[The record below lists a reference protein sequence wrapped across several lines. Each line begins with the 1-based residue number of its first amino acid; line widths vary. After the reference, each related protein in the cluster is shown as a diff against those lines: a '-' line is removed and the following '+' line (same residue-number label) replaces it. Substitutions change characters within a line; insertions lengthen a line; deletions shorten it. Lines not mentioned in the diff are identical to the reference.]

1 MLFFPRLRTGLLAC
15 ASLAALWLSPSL
27 SMGQPTASTKLDR
40 LIVIVDQ
47 AMMSNPEIQA
57 AEAAVEA
64 TQAQL
69 AGATLPLNN
78 PELGLEA
85 ERTDVDTYALGISQT
100 LDWHD
105 KQGAH
110 ERVAQMR
117 VSAAQ
122 ESLAALKLT
131 KATELLVAAGSITTQ
146 RQINRLA
153 KRRTEILRRS
163 VALAERRLAAGDIPQ
178 GDLEL
183 ARLSMAEA
191 AMREAQTGAD
201 LIRANSVFFTLSGRQ
216 LRDDIRLPS
225 KLAYEWSDAGNAEA
239 TASNH
244 PAVKSAQRLAQVAR
258 LQIRAVDQ
266 GRKADP
272 TIGLAA
278 GRDDDENL
286 IGFSISIPL
295 HVRNNFRSDVDAARA
310 EALQAEQEAQQA
322 FRAAVA
328 RLQAAREGYQLISQ
342 AWSMW
347 VSQGQAS
354 LKQRTALLETQW
366 RAGEMS
372 TTDYLLQVHQ
382 TLETRSS
389 GTELQGERWSTW
401 VEWLSASAH
410 LNDWLSGAAKE
421 Q

>member
-1 MLFFPRLRTGLLAC
+1 MLFFSCPRTGLLAC
-15 ASLAALWLSPSL
+15 ASMATLWMSPSF
-27 SMGQPTASTKLDR
+27 STEQPIATTNLDR

-69 AGATLPLNN
+69 AGAKLPINN

-85 ERTDVDTYALGISQT
+85 ERTDVETYALGISQT

-110 ERVAQMR
+110 EQVAEMR

-122 ESLAALKLT
+122 ESLVALKLN

-146 RQINRLA
+146 RQINQLA
-153 KRRTEILRRS
+153 KRRTEIMRRS
-163 VALAERRLAAGDIPQ
+163 VALAERRLAAGDIPL

-191 AMREAQTGAD
+191 AMREAQTGAE
-201 LIRANSVFFTLSGRQ
+201 LIRANNVFFTLSGRQ
-216 LRDDIRLPS
+216 LQDDISLPS
-225 KLAYEWSDAGNAEA
+225 KLVYEWPDAGNAEA

-272 TIGLAA
+272 TIGFAA

-286 IGFSISIPL
+286 VGFSISIPL

-310 EALQAEQEAQQA
+310 EALQAEQQA
-322 FRAAVA
+322 LQTFREVVA
-328 RLQAAREGYQLISQ
+328 RLQAARERYQMISQ

-347 VSQGQAS
+347 VSQGQVS

-366 RAGEMS
+366 QAGEMS

-389 GTELQGERWSTW
+389 ETELQGERWSTW

-421 Q
+421 